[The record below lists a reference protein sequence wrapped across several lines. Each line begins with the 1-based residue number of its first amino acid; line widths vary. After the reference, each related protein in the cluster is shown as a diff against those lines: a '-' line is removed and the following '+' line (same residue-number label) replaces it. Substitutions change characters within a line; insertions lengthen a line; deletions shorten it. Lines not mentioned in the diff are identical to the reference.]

1 MSPTII
7 PLKTNGA
14 DPLGTMTARII
25 QAATR
30 WPALTIVLILVLV
43 GAAVW
48 YAADTLRVNS
58 DSSGM
63 LSASLDFQQ
72 RTNEANS
79 AFPLN
84 KNSIVIV
91 VRSRIADA
99 ADAAAK
105 VIADELRQDSRAIES
120 VFAGSVDEFFVTN
133 GLLYQSVE
141 ELDSQLYKL
150 NSAASTIGFLR
161 TNQNLEAFF
170 EALYSAGKLAE
181 KAEFDPKLLDQLY
194 GKVADNVASRLDGE
208 PLPFSWQAAFDADD
222 EAEPETTRI
231 VMVSPRLDFGALQP
245 AETARADVLDAVD
258 RVPQDLRALA
268 EIEVTGDPILRYEE
282 LNSVRDGIFL
292 SLVVSVA
299 LCALLLIFCY
309 RSFARAG
316 LTVAALFVTLALS
329 TGFAALAVGTLN
341 LVSVAFVV
349 LLVGLGVDF
358 TIHALT
364 HIEETSDRRDIRTS
378 LIESGRSIG
387 MALALS
393 ALTTAAAFL
402 AFVPTDFVGMSQLG
416 ILGAGGVIIAF
427 FIAITFI
434 PAVIML
440 LPRLATAHLWS
451 RRPVRSSEPAGRLS
465 LRARPLH
472 LAFACAF
479 LALAGAAAFVAP
491 QVRFEADPMKL
502 RDPQSL
508 SMQAVQKLNADPDTS
523 AYRINLIRD
532 GREEAVALADRL
544 EEVEGV
550 HEVRTLDSF
559 VPKDQDV
566 KLQAIDLA
574 YPTLESLVYG
584 EGLDLADLEPGESAL
599 EALLAQ
605 LRASPTGEGG
615 EVLANALE
623 AYARTNT
630 ARSDAALER
639 DIFRFFPDL
648 IDRFRAQLG
657 VDAVAIDDLPADIRD
672 RFVSADG
679 RWRVEVSP
687 EENLTDTRALE
698 RFVKNVS
705 AVDPEISGAPAQ
717 IAGAGAV
724 VSEAMLQAAFLAA
737 FLVGLICFL
746 AVRTIAT
753 VLAILVPLVASGT
766 IIAAASVLA
775 GIPFNY
781 ANVIVLPLVIGLGVD
796 SGIHLA
802 LRRTG
807 SGTTRALFDSSTPR
821 AVLFSGMTT
830 IVAFASLA
838 LSTHRGTASMGELL
852 SISIVITLAGTL
864 ALTPFLIDLFERFRR
879 SAIAVGE
886 EELASDWHRGD

>member
-1 MSPTII
+1 LNQNSI
-7 PLKTNGA
+7 
-14 DPLGTMTARII
+14 
-25 QAATR
+25 
-30 WPALTIVLILVLV
+30 VLV
-43 GAAVW
+43 G
-48 YAADTLRVNS
+48 RS
-58 DSSGM
+58 
-63 LSASLDFQQ
+63 
-72 RTNEANS
+72 
-79 AFPLN
+79 PL
-84 KNSIVIV
+84 
-91 VRSRIADA
+91 ADA
-99 ADAAAK
+99 ADAAAT
-105 VIADELRQDSRAIES
+105 VVAEQLREDSGAVDS
-120 VFAGSVDEFFVTN
+120 VFSGSVDEFFITN

-141 ELDSQLYKL
+141 ELDSQLYKP

-161 TNQNLEAFF
+161 ENQNLQAFF
-170 EALYSAGKLAE
+170 ESLYSAGKLAE

-194 GKVADNVASRLDGE
+194 GRVADNIASRLAGE
-208 PLPFSWQAAFDADD
+208 PRPFSWQAAFDAGD
-222 EAEPETTRI
+222 EADAETTRI
-231 VMVSPRLDFGALQP
+231 IMVSPRLDFGDLQP
-245 AETARADVLDAVD
+245 AETARADVLAAVDAV
-258 RVPQDLRALA
+258 PQNLRALA

-282 LNSVRDGIFL
+282 LTSVRDGILL
-292 SLVVSVA
+292 SLIVSVL

-316 LTVAALFVTLALS
+316 LTVAALFVTLALA

-358 TIHALT
+358 TIHALA
-364 HIEETSDRRDIRTS
+364 HIEESSDRRDIRKS

-402 AFVPTDFVGMSQLG
+402 AFVPTDFIGMSQLG
-416 ILGAGGVIIAF
+416 ILGAGGVMIAF
-427 FIAITFI
+427 FVAITFI

-440 LPRLATAHLWS
+440 MPRLATAHLWS
-451 RRPVRSSEPAGRLS
+451 KRPARPSEPAGRLS

-472 LAFACAF
+472 LALACLF
-479 LALAGAAAFVAP
+479 LGVAGAAAFIAP
-491 QVRFEADPMKL
+491 EVRFEADPMQL
-502 RDPQSL
+502 RDPASP
-508 SMQAVQKLNADPDTS
+508 SMQAVRKLNADPDTS

-532 GREEAVALADRL
+532 DREAALALAERL
-544 EEVEGV
+544 EDVEGV
-550 HEVRTLDSF
+550 HEVQTLDSF
-559 VPKDQDV
+559 VPKNQDV

-574 YPTLESLVYG
+574 YPTLESLVTG

-615 EVLANALE
+615 EALAEALT
-623 AYARTNT
+623 AYASANT
-630 ARSDAALER
+630 SRSDAALER
-639 DIFRFFPDL
+639 DIFRFFPAL
-648 IDRFRAQLG
+648 IDRFRSQLG
-657 VDAVAIDDLPADIRD
+657 IDEVTIEALPADVRD
-672 RFVSADG
+672 RFLSADG

-687 EENLTDTRALE
+687 EENLTDTQALE

-705 AVDPEISGAPAQ
+705 AVDPAISGAPAQ
-717 IAGAGAV
+717 IAGAGEV
-724 VSEAMLQAAFLAA
+724 VSSAMLQAALIAA
-737 FLVGLICFL
+737 FMVGLICFL
-746 AVRTIAT
+746 AVRKLST
-753 VLAILVPLVASGT
+753 VLAILVPLIASGT

-802 LRRTG
+802 LRRAG
-807 SGTTRALFDSSTPR
+807 SGTTEALFSSSTPR
-821 AVLFSGMTT
+821 AVVFSGMTT

-864 ALTPFLIDLFERFRR
+864 ALTPFLMDLFQRFRP
-879 SAIAVGE
+879 SALTGPE
-886 EELASDWHRGD
+886 EEFANERRRG